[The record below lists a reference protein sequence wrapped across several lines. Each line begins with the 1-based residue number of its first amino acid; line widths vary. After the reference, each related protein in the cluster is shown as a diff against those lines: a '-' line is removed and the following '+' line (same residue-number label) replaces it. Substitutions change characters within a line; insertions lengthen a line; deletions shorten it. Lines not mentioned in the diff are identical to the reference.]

1 MTHSIELLCPC
12 GASMKSSGYSYP
24 SDVRK
29 LVEHFDLTHAECYAR
44 SEGTLSLDPAEEIL
58 TFAGERVYDPNAA
71 VRSAIEVEPPVY
83 EYVEGSPMRPSRASL
98 ADRLMHRYKDGIILA
113 PESAL
118 TAGAD
123 LKAGDPVVLSE
134 EGLVVRSMTHDCP
147 GSYDCA
153 TCYPEATTGD
163 LG

>member
-1 MTHSIELLCPC
+1 MTTHSIELLCPC

-29 LVEHFDLTHAECYAR
+29 IVEHFDLTHAECYAR
-44 SEGTLSLDPAEEIL
+44 SEGTLSLDPLDSIEEEV
-58 TFAGERVYDPNAA
+58 TFAGERFPIK
-71 VRSAIEVEPPVY
+71 VRPPVY